1 MTAGHAAAA
10 AAALAAMALLA
21 ALDLLPWP
29 LPWLALAAS
38 LVSVVLYWRDKRASR
53 RRGWRTPENTLHL
66 WALLGGWPGAL
77 WAQQRFRHKT
87 GKREFRRVFWLTV
100 MLNIAAQAALITAP
114 AAPLAAAMEATGD
127 HLVARVVALPWR
139 DWVAALASR

>member
-1 MTAGHAAAA
+1 MNASAVA

-38 LVSVVLYWRDKRASR
+38 LVTVVLYWRDKRAAVR
-53 RRGWRTPENTLHL
+53 GGWRTPESTLQL
-66 WALLGGWPGAL
+66 WSLAGGWPGAL

-87 GKREFRRVFWLTV
+87 SKREFRRVFWLMV
-100 MLNIAAQAALITAP
+100 ALNVSAQAWLMSAP
-114 AAPLAAAMEATGD
+114 AAPLAAAIESTGN
-127 HLVARVVALPWR
+127 HLAALVAALPWR
-139 DWVAALASR
+139 EWAAALPSP